1 LDRLFDR
8 ATIAERADKK
18 VQGTKEMFPGGLTK
32 MLYGQYEANKKEMK
46 KNKAKSSCV
55 CVCV

>member
-18 VQGTKEMFPGGLTK
+18 VQGTKEMFPCGLTK
-32 MLYGQYEANKKEMK
+32 MLYGQYEANK
-46 KNKAKSSCV
+46 
-55 CVCV
+55 